1 MVEIKHE
8 VLLEATKIAF
18 GIASFIAFSVDEVI
32 IIDNT
37 WWLSIH
43 LYVVQQYK
51 RILIL
56 LCVERMDVYAISD
69 NIFGLML
76 KCDWFWWIKFR
87 GPCWEVG

>member
-1 MVEIKHE
+1 
-8 VLLEATKIAF
+8 
-18 GIASFIAFSVDEVI
+18 
-32 IIDNT
+32 
-37 WWLSIH
+37 
-43 LYVVQQYK
+43 
-51 RILIL
+51 L